1 MTPRHASAKQKGC
14 AMPDRPMKI
23 GEFAEVVGVSID
35 AIRFYER
42 RGVLRPAPRTAGG
55 YRTFIERDLDRVR
68 LARQLQQLGLT
79 IDEVVDALTAH
90 EGNGATCTSERWRLE
105 QVEARI
111 DAQMTALS
119 HTRRLIQDALAACDA
134 GRCQL
139 QVTDSPDG
147 RP

>member
-1 MTPRHASAKQKGC
+1 
-14 AMPDRPMKI
+14 MPDRPMKI
-23 GEFAEVVGVSID
+23 GEFANVVGVSID

-55 YRTFIERDLDRVR
+55 YRTFVQQDLDRVM

-79 IDEVVDALTAH
+79 IDEVVDALAAH

-105 QVEARI
+105 QVESRI

-119 HTRRLIQDALAACDA
+119 RTRRLIQDTLAACDA
-134 GRCQL
+134 GRCHL
-139 QVTDSPDG
+139 VTDSSEA
-147 RP
+147 RA

>member
-1 MTPRHASAKQKGC
+1 
-14 AMPDRPMKI
+14 MPDRPMKI
-23 GEFAEVVGVSID
+23 GEFADIVGVSID

-55 YRTFIERDLDRVR
+55 YRTFGQRDLNRVR
-68 LARQLQQLGLT
+68 LARQLQTLGLT
-79 IDEVVDALTAH
+79 IDEVVDALAAH

-111 DAQMTALS
+111 DAQITALS
-119 HTRRLIQDALAACDA
+119 HTRRLIQDTLAACDA

-139 QVTDSPDG
+139 LVTDSPELRG
-147 RP
+147 

>member
-1 MTPRHASAKQKGC
+1 
-14 AMPDRPMKI
+14 MPDRPMKI
-23 GEFAEVVGVSID
+23 GEFAVVVGVSID

-55 YRTFIERDLDRVR
+55 YRTFVQRDLDRVR
-68 LARQLQQLGLT
+68 LARQLQLLGLT

-134 GRCQL
+134 GRCRL
-139 QVTDSPDG
+139 RLTDSSDG
-147 RP
+147 RG

>member
-1 MTPRHASAKQKGC
+1 
-14 AMPDRPMKI
+14 MPDRPMKI
-23 GEFAEVVGVSID
+23 GDFADVVGVSID

-55 YRTFIERDLDRVR
+55 YRTFVQRDLNRVR
-68 LARQLQQLGLT
+68 LARQLQTLGLT
-79 IDEVVDALTAH
+79 IDEVVDALAAH

-119 HTRRLIQDALAACDA
+119 HTRRLIQDTLAACDA

-139 QVTDSPDG
+139 LVTDSPELRG
-147 RP
+147 